1 MKQKVLV
8 QALRTIFLSNLGL
21 ALSCSYAQAQE
32 DKQTQKVEITG
43 SSIKRI
49 NSETALPVQTLS
61 RADIEKSGA
70 SNVEALIA
78 ALPSM
83 QGFSTANQTI
93 NGGGGGIQSASI
105 HNIGSAY
112 TLVLLNGHRL
122 ASYGAG
128 SAVNLA
134 SIPISAVERVE
145 ILTDGASTLYGSD
158 AIAGVV
164 NFILRKNQTDASLDF
179 NYNHPQAGG
188 GKSYSVGISKG
199 FGDYA
204 QDGYNLLLSYNH
216 EEQKM
221 LNASERDFAD
231 TGVRRFSHNGK
242 NYATFQLS
250 DNSAPAIAELKFKDG
265 RDPVMFSPDYL
276 SNKKCG
282 PNTFLVEQRCRYDF
296 ASTVQL
302 LPESKRDSGFAAL
315 NFKLN
320 QDTRLFAEMVLSN
333 FTQTGRYAPPAQPL
347 ALPLNGALFSKY
359 VQPHLASL
367 GVSVADLDSARM
379 RLRIADAGGRN
390 TAYGTEAR
398 HFVIGADGSAL
409 GFDYNVSYTHSE
421 SMRQRDFAGGFL
433 SKDRFYKIV
442 DSGAYDPFAPA
453 GSSTAVLA
461 PAVLHE
467 NWSSA
472 KNTLDILSLRGSREV
487 FQLAGGAA
495 QLGVGVDLTQQKYRY
510 NATPIGMGENALQPN
525 YTDSPLGD
533 SPGDLPI
540 AAQRRNWGSFAE
552 LSMPITRQLDLTA
565 ALRYDDYSAVTN
577 QANFDTNGKPIAT
590 ATQGNKANK
599 LTYKLSSA
607 WRPLSN
613 LLLRASYGTGF
624 RMPDMDDITSPIKH
638 SGNTSGTYACPV
650 KSPDPRA
657 VNCSGVTQYDVLTG
671 GNRSTGENGL
681 RPETS
686 TQTTLG
692 ARFEPGYG
700 ISLGFDWWQ
709 VKMKDQI
716 SQLPEAIVFNN
727 PQSYNYLFSTF
738 YEPGQGG
745 NILVA
750 LLPKYNIASA
760 LYRGI
765 DWDHSWK
772 TATPLGQLSMNW
784 TGTYMLNS
792 DNDVPGSP
800 TIHSVGRYDEN
811 NAVAFRVI
819 TKLSA
824 SLKSS
829 DKFTH
834 TVALNYRSG
843 YHDAAASVREV
854 KADGSF
860 GDFVTVQRDVSSYT
874 TLDYQLRA
882 QLYKNLSLSF
892 GIKNLTNTKPPLS
905 LKEGNGDQVGYDGR
919 YADALGR
926 SFYLSGSWRY

>member
-8 QALRTIFLSNLGL
+8 RAIRTIFVSNLGIAL
-21 ALSCSYAQAQE
+21 ACSQAQAQE
-32 DKQTQKVEITG
+32 AQVTQKVEITG

-61 RADIEKSGA
+61 RSDIEKSGA
-70 SNVEALIA
+70 TNIESLIA

-164 NFILRKNQTDASLDF
+164 NFILRKNQTDAAFDF
-179 NYNHPQAGG
+179 NYNQPQQSG
-188 GKSYSVGISKG
+188 GKSYSVGLSKG
-199 FGDYA
+199 FGDFA
-204 QDGYNLLLSYNH
+204 KDGFNLLLSYSHDQQN
-216 EEQKM
+216 M

-231 TGVRRFSHNGK
+231 TGVRKFSHNGK
-242 NYATFQLS
+242 QYATFQLS
-250 DNSAPAIAELKFKDG
+250 DNSAPAIARLSFKDG
-265 RDPVMFSPDYL
+265 RDPVLFSPNYL
-276 SNKKCG
+276 RDKSCG
-282 PNTFLVEQRCRYDF
+282 ANTFLVEMRCRYDF

-302 LPESKRDSGFAAL
+302 LPESSRDSGFAAL
-315 NFKLN
+315 NYKLN
-320 QDTRLFAEMVLSN
+320 PDTRLFAELVLSN
-333 FTQTGRYAPPAQPL
+333 FKQTGRYAPPAQPL
-347 ALPLNGALFSKY
+347 ALPLDSALFAKY
-359 VQPHLASL
+359 VTPYLGSL
-367 GVSVADLDSARM
+367 GINPNDIDSARM
-379 RLRIADAGGRN
+379 ALRIADAGGRN
-390 TAYGTEAR
+390 TAYSTDAR
-398 HFVIGADGSAL
+398 HFVIGADGSAF
-409 GFDYNVSYTHSE
+409 GFDYNTSFTHSE
-421 SMRQRDFAGGFL
+421 SLRKRDFAGGFL
-433 SKDRFYKIV
+433 SKDKFYKIV
-442 DSGAYDPFAPA
+442 ESGAYDPFAPA
-453 GSSTAVLA
+453 GSSKSVLA

-467 NWSSA
+467 NWSNA
-472 KNTLDILSLRGSREV
+472 KNTLNVLSLRGSREV
-487 FQLAGGAA
+487 WNLPGGPA
-495 QLGVGVDLTQQKYRY
+495 QLGLGLDWSQQKYDY
-510 NATPIGMGENALQPN
+510 YATPIGMGANALQPN

-540 AAQRRNWGSFAE
+540 GAKRRNWGSFAE
-552 LSMPITRQLDLTA
+552 LAMPVSKQLDVTA

-577 QANFDTNGKPIAT
+577 NANFDENGNPITA

-624 RMPDMDDITSPIKH
+624 RMPDMDDITAPVRH

-650 KSPDPRA
+650 KAPDPRA
-657 VNCSGVTQYDVLTG
+657 VNCMGKTQYDVLSG
-671 GNRSTGENGL
+671 GNRLSGENGL

-686 TQTTLG
+686 TQATLG

-700 ISLGFDWWQ
+700 LSLGLDWWE

-716 SQLPEAIVFNN
+716 AQLPEAIVFNN
-727 PQSYNYLFSTF
+727 PQTYNKLFSTF

-765 DWDHSWK
+765 DWDHSLK
-772 TATPLGQLSMNW
+772 TATPWGALSMQW
-784 TGTYMLNS
+784 TGTYLLNS
-792 DNDVPGSP
+792 DSDVPGSP
-800 TIHSVGRYDEN
+800 TIRSVGRYDEN

-819 TKLSA
+819 SKLTA
-824 SLKSS
+824 SLKTS
-829 DKFTH
+829 DRYTH
-834 TVALNYRSG
+834 TLALNYRSG
-843 YHDAAASVREV
+843 YHDAPASVREV

-860 GDFVTVQRDVSSYT
+860 GDFVEVRRDVSSYT
-874 TLDYQLRA
+874 TLDYQLKA
-882 QLYKNLSLSF
+882 QVLKNLSLSF
-892 GIKNLTNTKPPLS
+892 GIKNLSNTKPPLS

-926 SFYLSGSWRY
+926 SFYLSGNLRY